1 MIHRRPFLSVLLCA
15 WAPGWAHA
23 TDERRVIALQ
33 PLGKA
38 LPEADVALVK
48 RALEVFYDMEVRL
61 EPRLEL
67 PKSAFYAPRRRYR
80 AEKLLS
86 FLEKRAPKAAY
97 RVLGITAVDISTT
110 KKPHKDWGVL
120 GLANMDGSTC
130 VMSSFRCKRK
140 AKNAQH
146 ARERFGKVAVHEIG
160 HTFGLPHCPNR
171 GCLMEDAKGSVLTSD
186 REYDL
191 CADCRQKLIRR
202 GYSLASGDPPWPKP
216 GS

>member
-1 MIHRRPFLSVLLCA
+1 MIQRRPFLSLLLSAWLPA
-15 WAPGWAHA
+15 WAAAADP
-23 TDERRVIALQ
+23 RRVIFLQ

-48 RALEVFYDMEVRL
+48 AALSVFYDMDVRVA
-61 EPRLEL
+61 PRLGL
-67 PKSAFYAPRRRYR
+67 PKAAYYSPRRRYR

-86 FLEKRAPKAAY
+86 FLEKRAPADAY

-110 KKPHKDWGVL
+110 KKPYKDWGVL
-120 GLANMDGSTC
+120 GLANVDGSSC

-140 AKNAQH
+140 AKNAEH
-146 ARERFGKVAVHEIG
+146 ARQRFGKVAVHEIG
-160 HTFGLPHCPNR
+160 HTFGLSHCPNR

-216 GS
+216 SA

>member
-1 MIHRRPFLSVLLCA
+1 
-15 WAPGWAHA
+15 G
-23 TDERRVIALQ
+23 
-33 PLGKA
+33 
-38 LPEADVALVK
+38 
-48 RALEVFYDMEVRL
+48 
-61 EPRLEL
+61 L
-67 PKSAFYAPRRRYR
+67 PKAAYYSPRRRYR

-86 FLEKRAPKAAY
+86 FLEKRAPADAS

-110 KKPHKDWGVL
+110 KKPYKDWGVL
-120 GLANMDGSTC
+120 GLANVDGSSC

-140 AKNAQH
+140 AKNAEH
-146 ARERFGKVAVHEIG
+146 ARQRFGKVAVHEIG
-160 HTFGLPHCPNR
+160 HTFGLSHCPNR

-216 GS
+216 SA